1 MRKRETEVE
10 PPTFEKI
17 EEFYEYVR
25 RRDEPQKF
33 LDEFI
38 AELKGVKP
46 SVKLIF
52 DAKLISAGSARVA
65 VGKERIR
72 IGEKALIRDSELF
85 KTVFHEEGHLH
96 LMRKALKGN
105 SRALE
110 LVTNPNRFPE
120 EEAVEKAA
128 IRYLRLYERR
138 FGKFKH

>member
-1 MRKRETEVE
+1 MRKRETEIE

-17 EEFYEYVR
+17 EEFHEYAR

-38 AELKGVKP
+38 AQLKGIKP
-46 SVKLIF
+46 SVKPIF
-52 DAKLISAGSARVA
+52 DAKLINAGSVTVVA
-65 VGKERIR
+65 GKEKMR

-85 KTVFHEEGHLH
+85 KTVFHEEGHLR
-96 LMRKALKGN
+96 LRRKASKDIR
-105 SRALE
+105 RALE
-110 LVTNPNRFPE
+110 LVTNPDRFPE

-128 IRYLRLYERR
+128 IRYLRFYERR